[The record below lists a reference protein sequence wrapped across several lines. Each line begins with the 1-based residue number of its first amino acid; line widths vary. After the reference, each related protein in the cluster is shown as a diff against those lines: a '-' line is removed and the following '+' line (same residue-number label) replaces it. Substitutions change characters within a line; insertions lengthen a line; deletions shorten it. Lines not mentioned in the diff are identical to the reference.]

1 MTARTNSHKSWSLN
15 SFSSVMDRIELD
27 SIVPVEEME
36 ETNSPPPYDAA
47 VKKNN
52 YFPEVLMHQNNKT
65 APSIVKKRKRP
76 IQSGLPFLKLVW
88 PIIITLELTGVDLVW
103 PRQLLRPSPGVAGD
117 PGGRGLRHHRAL
129 HVSQVSPVQSSPACM
144 FSSLLF
150 VGLAQCCSSWWT
162 MSSAPTTTSP
172 WRRSPSRERT
182 FPRWVPP
189 QLLED
194 KGEIVSSQYNV
205 FLASFNTGT
214 VRNRTSCR
222 CYREMP
228 KYISL
233 CSLAILYY
241 LFPTLIDTAFMDEIW
256 SFSMKMVNFG
266 LAIFVGCYIFVTSLN
281 YSAERQVATVE

>member
-1 MTARTNSHKSWSLN
+1 MWYPVTMTARTNSHKSWSLN

-117 PGGRGLRHHRAL
+117 PGGRGLRHHRAP
-129 HVSQVSPVQSSPACM
+129 HVSQVGPVQSSPVQSSLPVL
-144 FSSLLF
+144 FSSVCRFGSVLQLLVDHELCSNHNITMAEVTIKGEDLPK
-150 VGLAQCCSSWWT
+150 VGS
-162 MSSAPTTTSP
+162 SSAP
-172 WRRSPSRERT
+172 WR
-182 FPRWVPP
+182 
-189 QLLED
+189 
-194 KGEIVSSQYNV
+194 
-205 FLASFNTGT
+205 
-214 VRNRTSCR
+214 
-222 CYREMP
+222 
-228 KYISL
+228 
-233 CSLAILYY
+233 
-241 LFPTLIDTAFMDEIW
+241 
-256 SFSMKMVNFG
+256 
-266 LAIFVGCYIFVTSLN
+266 
-281 YSAERQVATVE
+281 